1 MSQTSVPDFM
11 REVVRDVPPAT
22 PTDVGLA
29 AALALNS
36 AKDGIYAHALAAYQK
51 NLLDACPVILGLF
64 TSQGGEFT
72 LYLPGHEPILAPR
85 VPIQY
90 EATKSVG
97 HSAIAV
103 YQLVA
108 RYTGNPADP
117 AWHGPMRSFREQVEQ
132 VLRTCDDWGLPAD
145 AHGAVRYILTTNR
158 DFMTQCLDSGGFTPE
173 TLTVYAQSLKPSI
186 QAAIGYAAGL
196 QVSHWMAVMD
206 EWRALIGDE
215 AWPRTYGVT
224 NSLYVA
230 RPNNILF
237 TVMAQYFGQ
246 EAFNDR
252 LLLLETTEFSTTRES
267 MLDLLTRIISDRVLG
282 QVFFKDYFLMDSELL
297 STGARDAIA
306 AGVAQRA
313 SSADPSGLSQV
324 AAEASSRGM
333 QPLLAPLA
341 PFRTWEWP
349 WRTRTDTG
357 VGPTTLAET
366 DASPD
371 PLTGA

>member
-1 MSQTSVPDFM
+1 MSHSAVPPFM
-11 REVVRDVPPAT
+11 REVVREVPAASPA
-22 PTDVGLA
+22 DVGLA
-29 AALALNS
+29 SALALNS
-36 AKDGIYAHALAAYQK
+36 AKDSIYAHALAAYQK
-51 NLLDACPVILGLF
+51 NLLDSCPVILGLF
-64 TSQGGEFT
+64 TSQGGQFT
-72 LYLPGHEPILAPR
+72 LYRPGHEPLEAPR

-97 HSAIAV
+97 HSAIAT
-103 YQLVA
+103 YQLLA
-108 RYTGNPADP
+108 RYTGDP
-117 AWHGPMRSFREQVEQ
+117 TTRAWHGPMRAYREQMQ
-132 VLRTCDDWGLPAD
+132 QALDSCDDWGLPD
-145 AHGAVRYILTTNR
+145 EGLGAVRHILSTNL
-158 DFMTQCLDSGGFTPE
+158 DFMTQCLDSGEFTPE

-196 QVSHWMAVMD
+196 QVSHWMSVMD

-215 AWPRTYGVT
+215 AWPRTYGVS
-224 NSLYVA
+224 NCLYVA

-252 LLLLETTEFSTTRES
+252 LLLLETTEFSTTHEA
-267 MLDLLTRIISDRVLG
+267 MLDLLTRIVSDRVLG

-306 AGVAQRA
+306 AGVAERA

-333 QPLLAPLA
+333 EPLLAPLA